1 MIRRWQPVT
10 GLRGGLIALGL
21 LVGWTAGGL
30 AQSRDY
36 NHIGYWRDQYQE
48 LTPTTDPR
56 VDQARRIFQ
65 RLVQVAGTRA
75 GKVPQLFIA
84 ATTRDP
90 WDITLPIALPDGW
103 IILSKRVLDICY
115 RDQAQG
121 EDRLAFV
128 LAHELA
134 HQLSDDLLHLH
145 FFQALVA
152 LQGQPRDADARAALE
167 TALQTASDRNVVR
180 DKELRADM
188 NGIMYAAMAGFNPRA
203 IVTEGPNTNFFADW
217 VRELE
222 QQSLRSVSVNRLS
235 PTPQERAEAV
245 RARLRPVADNTP
257 VFQVGLWFY
266 YAGDYPRALQAF
278 ARFREVFPS
287 REVLHNLATSHHQLA
302 LQAYQAWQ
310 QDALLPFQLSV
321 TIDPL
326 TRASRSY
333 LTGPTRGGA
342 ATPGTPP
349 ALFRQHLDEA
359 ITLYQEA
366 LAHDAAYTP
375 AAINLG
381 DALIMRGL
389 QTRTDGLNPDWYGAV
404 TMLTQALGRA
414 PDTPALLNT
423 LGVASFYVGQLEYA
437 TRYLDRART
446 LAPTYAAPV
455 WNLRYLAQHAH
466 RDADAQRYWSDY
478 QRLAPSPSQGTLAPN
493 QQPESALGLTI
504 GSIEADIPPQWG
516 SPVKNSV
523 RVGKESYTVAA
534 YPAGKLLL
542 VQDGEIRMILI
553 REGYAGRSARGL
565 GMGSAAHEVLTRYGP
580 PTRQAELTQG
590 HSWSYDPQRIAF
602 QVRDGKVISWLLF

>member
-1 MIRRWQPVT
+1 V
-10 GLRGGLIALGL
+10 
-21 LVGWTAGGL
+21 GL
-30 AQSRDY
+30 AQSKD
-36 NHIGYWRDQYQE
+36 NIGYWRDQYQE
-48 LTPTTDPR
+48 LTPAVDPR

-65 RLVQVAGTRA
+65 RLVQVAGTRS

-84 ATTRDP
+84 TTTRDP
-90 WDITLPIALPDGW
+90 WDSTLPIALPDGW
-103 IILSKRVLDICY
+103 IILSKGVLDTCY

-121 EDRLAFV
+121 DDRLAFV

-145 FFQALVA
+145 FFQAIVA
-152 LQGQPRDADARAALE
+152 LQGQPRDADARVALE

-222 QQSLRSVSVNRLS
+222 QQSLRSVSVNHLS

-278 ARFREVFPS
+278 ERFRDVFPS

-302 LQAYQAWQ
+302 LQAYQAWR
-310 QDALLPFQLSV
+310 QDAPLPFQLSV
-321 TIDPL
+321 AIDPL
-326 TRASRSY
+326 TRASRIY
-333 LTGPTRGGA
+333 LEGPTRGGA
-342 ATPGTPP
+342 AMPRTPDV
-349 ALFRQHLDEA
+349 LFRQHLEEA

-366 LAHDAAYTP
+366 LVHDAAYTP

-389 QTRTDGLNPDWYGAV
+389 QTKTDGLNPDLYGAA
-404 TMLTQALGRA
+404 TMLAQARDRT
-414 PDTPALLNT
+414 PNNPALLNG
-423 LGVASFYVGQLEYA
+423 LGVASFYVGQVHQATNYLEQ
-437 TRYLDRART
+437 ARR

-455 WNLRYLAQHAH
+455 WNLRYLAQQAH

-478 QRLAPSPSQGTLAPN
+478 QRLAPSPPSPGTPAPSQ
-493 QQPESALGLTI
+493 QRESAMGLTI
-504 GSIEADIPPQWG
+504 GSTPADVPLQWG
-516 SPVKNSV
+516 SPVKSPV
-523 RVGKESYTVAA
+523 RVGKETYTVAA

-542 VQDGEIRMILI
+542 VRDGEIRMILV
-553 REGYAGRSARGL
+553 REGYEGRSARGL
-565 GMGSAAHEVLTRYGP
+565 TIGRAADEVWERYGS
-580 PTRQAELTQG
+580 PTRQVELTQG
-590 HSWSYDPQRIAF
+590 HSWSYDAQRIAF
-602 QVRDGKVISWLLF
+602 QLRNGKVISWLLF